1 MAYLDKSAYLFI
13 HMVVELII
21 LVLLKVVEIEN
32 GEGEDSDEAYRE
44 RDKQA
49 SDFFQEE
56 KWIVEEGLRAFCSL

>member
-1 MAYLDKSAYLFI
+1 
-13 HMVVELII
+13 MVVELII